1 MCFFNVEFHC
11 SLNSN
16 SMKKALFIDRDG
28 IVNKKIPHDY
38 VKKIEEFSF
47 QDEILPILQW
57 GKSRDY
63 LLILITNQQG
73 IGKEIMSES
82 DLQTIHQH
90 MNSIL
95 LDKIG
100 LCFDDIYFCP
110 DLAESESFRR
120 KPNPGMILEAIEKWH
135 INPQQS
141 WMIGDSISDAKA
153 GKISGTHTI
162 LVGNYSAEQ
171 VPEADFIIKDLQDV
185 LSILEH
191 TKGQ

>member
-1 MCFFNVEFHC
+1 
-11 SLNSN
+11 
-16 SMKKALFIDRDG
+16 MKKALFIDRDG
-28 IVNKKIPHDY
+28 IVNKKIPDDY
-38 VKKIEEFSF
+38 VKNIEEFSF

-57 GKSRDY
+57 GKSREY
-63 LLILITNQQG
+63 LLVLITNQQG
-73 IGKEIMSES
+73 IGKGIMSEY
-82 DLQTIHQH
+82 DLHRIHHH

-120 KPNPGMILEAIEKWH
+120 KPNPGMLLEAIEKWH

-153 GKISGTHTI
+153 GNLSGTRTI

-171 VPEADFIIKDLQDV
+171 VPEADFIIPDLKEA
-185 LSILEH
+185 LSILE
-191 TKGQ
+191 Q

>member
-28 IVNKKIPHDY
+28 IVNKKIPNDY
-38 VKKIEEFSF
+38 VKNIEEFIF

-73 IGKEIMSES
+73 IGKGVMSES
-82 DLQTIHQH
+82 DLQTIHNH

-95 LDKIG
+95 LDRIR

-110 DLAESESFRR
+110 DLAESRSYRR
-120 KPNPGMILEAIEKWH
+120 KPNPGMLLEAIEKWN
-135 INPQQS
+135 INPKQS

-153 GKISGTHTI
+153 GNLSGTRTI

-171 VPEADFIIKDLQDV
+171 VPEADFIIPDLKEA
-185 LSILEH
+185 LSILE
-191 TKGQ
+191 Q

>member
-1 MCFFNVEFHC
+1 
-11 SLNSN
+11 
-16 SMKKALFIDRDG
+16 
-28 IVNKKIPHDY
+28 
-38 VKKIEEFSF
+38 
-47 QDEILPILQW
+47 
-57 GKSRDY
+57 
-63 LLILITNQQG
+63 
-73 IGKEIMSES
+73 
-82 DLQTIHQH
+82 

-120 KPNPGMILEAIEKWH
+120 KPNPGMLLEAIEKWH

-153 GKISGTHTI
+153 GKICGTSTI
-162 LVGNYSAEQ
+162 LIGNYSAEQ
-171 VPEADFIIKDLQDV
+171 VPEADFIIKDLHDV
-185 LSILEH
+185 LSILEY

>member
-63 LLILITNQQG
+63 LLIMITNQQG
-73 IGKEIMSES
+73 IGK
-82 DLQTIHQH
+82 
-90 MNSIL
+90 
-95 LDKIG
+95 G
-100 LCFDDIYFCP
+100 
-110 DLAESESFRR
+110 
-120 KPNPGMILEAIEKWH
+120 
-135 INPQQS
+135 
-141 WMIGDSISDAKA
+141 ISDAKA

-171 VPEADFIIKDLQDV
+171 VPEADCIIKDLQDV